1 MLRTLTKV
9 APVVGDAGK
18 ALENIVDAWKHYKVT
33 AEVEQTKRE
42 SIRATRDANIKMIE
56 ENAAILKSYLEGM
69 FKERAGII
77 AGMFERLDKGLADG
91 NTQVASDAMAAIV
104 AVTKQS
110 PLAGARELLVDLRNP
125 EVTSIEI

>member
-1 MLRTLTKV
+1 MLNTVAKV
-9 APVVGDAGK
+9 GSVGDASQ
-18 ALENIVDAWKHYKVT
+18 ALTNIVDAWKQYKVT

-42 SIRATRDANIKMIE
+42 SIRATRDVNIKMIE
-56 ENAAILKSYLEGM
+56 ENAAILKAYLEGM
-69 FKERAGII
+69 FKERAEII
-77 AGMFERLDKGLADG
+77 GGMFERLDNGLAEG
-91 NTQVASDAMAAIV
+91 NAQLASDAMAAIV